1 MTEIRIHG
9 VGASPGVAIGQVFY
23 YEPPAFDLPQRPPE
37 AVEIEHQRFVN
48 ARSEAEQ
55 QLNALRQAME
65 EKVGAEQAQIF
76 AAHVTLLND
85 PMLDEGVQQHIKNGK
100 PVESAVQLAA
110 EELAQML
117 RDTGDPLF
125 AERAT
130 DVMDVSGRVL
140 RILLDVGQSALT
152 DLTEPCIV
160 VAQDLTP
167 SDTAGLNPALVQG
180 IVMAAGG
187 KTAHAAILARTL
199 GIPAVVAVGTANMQQ
214 FEHAASVVLDGS
226 SGEVIIAPDETTH
239 AEYNTRHERHVE
251 RTQRMREVMHQ
262 QARTAFGTRVEIL
275 ANAGELDSVVGAVEN
290 GAEGVGLLRT
300 EFLYLNQ
307 KAPPSERQQV
317 ETYRAIFEAMD
328 KRPITLRT
336 LDVGGDKPPSYI
348 DFPKEDNP
356 FLGWRGIRVALDE
369 RDVFKSQVRAVLR
382 AAVGHDVSVMFPMVD
397 GVETFRAARALFD
410 EARAELVEG
419 AVEHAQVAVGTMIE
433 TPAAAVLADLLAED
447 SDFFSIG
454 TNDLTQYTYA
464 ADRNNERVKA
474 YFNDFSPGVLRLI
487 QQTLDG
493 AAKRDRSVGVCGELA
508 GNPLAIPVLVG
519 MGVRK
524 LSMVSAVVPQAKYIL
539 SKFNDID
546 LEHIAMRALMM
557 STTAELEAY
566 MQSVLETQGVL

>member
-100 PVESAVQLAA
+100 PVESAVQHAA

-140 RILLDVGQSALT
+140 RILLGVGQSALT

-199 GIPAVVAVGTANMQQ
+199 GIPAVVAVGTANMQH

-239 AEYNTRHERHVE
+239 AEYNTRHEQHVE

-300 EFLYLNQ
+300 EFLYLDQ

-493 AAKRDRSVGVCGELA
+493 AAKKDRSVGVCGELA